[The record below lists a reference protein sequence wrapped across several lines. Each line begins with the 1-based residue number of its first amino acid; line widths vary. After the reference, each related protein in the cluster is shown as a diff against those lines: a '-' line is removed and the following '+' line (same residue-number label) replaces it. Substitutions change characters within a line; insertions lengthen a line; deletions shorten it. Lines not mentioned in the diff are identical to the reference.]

1 MTKPRPEHSLDCKQ
15 VYFYHLF
22 IYLIY
27 LFYFM
32 CRVFF
37 FLRICLGITC
47 VPGPWDVREGHQMP
61 LELELQMRLS
71 QKRIKGDGLGP
82 VTSLAS
88 GRCCPSELQFRA
100 DSSRRKTC
108 RLRPSCFSVRPGLLH
123 LVFLKKTK
131 AHCAEQPEPQA
142 CRLPQAPPPRLQCGQ
157 PCPSCTGVGANEV
170 SRGTAERQHA

>member
-1 MTKPRPEHSLDCKQ
+1 M
-15 VYFYHLF
+15 YFYHLF

-37 FLRICLGITC
+37 FLRIYLGITC

-71 QKRIKGDGLGP
+71 EKQIKGGGLGP
-82 VTSLAS
+82 VTSPAS

-123 LVFLKKTK
+123 LVFLKKQRPIVLNSQSHK
-131 AHCAEQPEPQA
+131 LVDSL
-142 CRLPQAPPPRLQCGQ
+142 RPPRLQCGQ
-157 PCPSCTGVGANEV
+157 PRPSCTGVGANEI